1 MLYYF
6 IVVCMAFCD
15 RIMQPF
21 KLITR
26 RYALCLRMC
35 VGERVG
41 RLLGIR
47 KEDQDL
53 LWYEVMPRQL
63 GHRFLKSLI
72 VPRVYTP
79 FTVAF

>member
-1 MLYYF
+1 
-6 IVVCMAFCD
+6 
-15 RIMQPF
+15 MQPF